1 MLVNAVMDCMQRKV
15 RLKVVPAKSVKA
27 GKKFIIN
34 TKLDR
39 RVHDIIDFVGKKT
52 GLEKVILH
60 IETNDRWIKI
70 FKDEAT
76 EDKLLFNLI
85 GKTLYEGEEAEVE
98 RDEDEF
104 DNSESIET
112 ITIIY
117 DRVGQTPE
125 MLSKELE
132 EDPEKLL

>member
-1 MLVNAVMDCMQRKV
+1 M

-27 GKKFIIN
+27 DKKFIIN

-39 RVHDIIDFVGKKT
+39 RVHDIIDFIGNKT
-52 GLEKVILH
+52 GLENVMLH

-70 FKDEAT
+70 VKDEDT

-98 RDEDEF
+98 RDEDVF

>member
-1 MLVNAVMDCMQRKV
+1 M

-27 GKKFIIN
+27 DKKFIIN

-39 RVHDIIDFVGKKT
+39 RVHDIIDFIGKKT
-52 GLEKVILH
+52 GLEKVMLH

-70 FKDEAT
+70 VKDEDT

-98 RDEDEF
+98 RDEDVF